1 MISKKIQDEF
11 NAQIGEEMFSAH
23 LYLSMSAWFES
34 VNLRGFANWM
44 RVQAGEESAHAMKF
58 FGFICERGGRVELGA
73 VAKPQAEWKTPL
85 EAFEAAFAH
94 EQHITSRIDSL
105 MTLAVSEKD
114 YASQSFLKWF
124 VDEQV
129 EEEAHAD
136 EIVQK
141 LKMTGGAPGGLYIID
156 RELAGRK

>member
-1 MISKKIQDEF
+1 M
-11 NAQIGEEMFSAH
+11 
-23 LYLSMSAWFES
+23 
-34 VNLRGFANWM
+34 
-44 RVQAGEESAHAMKF
+44 
-58 FGFICERGGRVELGA
+58 GA
-73 VAKPQAEWKTPL
+73 IAKPQTEWKTPL

-94 EQHITSRIDSL
+94 EQHITSRIDGL

-136 EIVQK
+136 EVVQK

>member
-11 NAQIGEEMFSAH
+11 NAQIGEELFSSH

-34 VNLRGFANWM
+34 VNLRGFAHWM

-58 FGFICERGGRVELGA
+58 FDFICERGGRVEMGA
-73 VAKPQAEWKTPL
+73 IAKPQTEWKTPL

-94 EQHITSRIDSL
+94 EQHITSRIDGL

-136 EIVQK
+136 EVVQK
-141 LKMTGGAPGGLYIID
+141 LKMTGGAPNGLYIID

>member
-11 NAQIGEEMFSAH
+11 NAQIGEEMFSSH

-34 VNLRGFANWM
+34 VNLGGFSHWM
-44 RVQAGEESAHAMKF
+44 RVQAAEESAHAMKF
-58 FGFICERGGRVELGA
+58 FDFICERGGRVELGA
-73 VAKPQAEWKTPL
+73 ITKPQADWKTPL
-85 EAFEAAFAH
+85 EAFEAALAH

-114 YASQSFLKWF
+114 YASQSFLRWF

-136 EIVQK
+136 EVVQK
-141 LKMTGGAPGGLYIID
+141 LRMTGDAPGGLYMVD